1 LTETVIKLS
10 PGPIDGPIEE
20 IDETPPP
27 LKAAAIAAPQP
38 VVAETKPYTI
48 PDKPR
53 SMSESRDHGP
63 ITTLPPPSP
72 TMSRDDVL
80 RQRLK
85 KVMGNVGG

>member
-1 LTETVIKLS
+1 MKLS

-20 IDETPPP
+20 LDETPTP
-27 LKAAAIAAPQP
+27 LKASASIAPQP
-38 VVAETKPYTI
+38 IHAETKAYATPE
-48 PDKPR
+48 KQR
-53 SMSESRDHGP
+53 SMSESHGP
-63 ITTLPPPSP
+63 ITSMPPPSP